1 MTRLVTP
8 LVRQSQTRLT
18 AESGS
23 VLIEALVGAVL
34 VAVMAVAFFGA
45 LTGSERVSGTAK
57 LRATAASLAQ
67 DDQERLRSMPVAA
80 LNNLRESNPRS
91 VAGVNFTVDSRAD
104 WIADQS
110 KATTC
115 TSNGA
120 AADYL
125 KITTTVTPTN
135 ASPLKPVAITS
146 TVTPAPG
153 SFNGKGSLAVRAV
166 DRNGDPVSGVAVNVT
181 GPATGTA
188 FTDATGCA
196 FLGYLPA
203 GTTYAVTASKSQYV
217 DEDGDPT
224 PTKSSVTINDQQVA
238 TLEFKVDLAGAAKA
252 TFVSKPIDNT
262 SASRGDVDSAQ
273 WQLVMSNGSHTP
285 ARTFGS
291 AYPTTVPNGSPWKS
305 TGDQASIDAPQLFP
319 FTSAYSVYAGA
330 ADCVKNSPAQNGV
343 SDPGLLVAPGNTSLT
358 FKQQLPALN
367 LYATVNGA
375 RPTDSLRVKI
385 TSITS
390 GCASWSIVRL
400 TSASGSA
407 QSLMGVLPDPG
418 LPYGTYDVCVDNA
431 PMVGA
436 ASARRASKLGVANTA
451 LPGTALQT
459 GVGFNINTSTGTP
472 GKCP

>member
-1 MTRLVTP
+1 
-8 LVRQSQTRLT
+8 
-18 AESGS
+18 
-23 VLIEALVGAVL
+23 
-34 VAVMAVAFFGA
+34 MAVAFFGA
-45 LTGSERVSGTAK
+45 LTGSERVSGNAK

-91 VAGVNFTVDSRAD
+91 VAGVDFTVDSRAD
-104 WIADQS
+104 WIADNS

-120 AADYL
+120 AADYM

-135 ASPLKPVAITS
+135 ASALKPVAITS

-166 DRNGDPVSGVAVNVT
+166 DRNGDPVSGVAVSVT
-181 GPATGTA
+181 GPATGSA
-188 FTDATGCA
+188 FTDAAGCA

-217 DEDGDPT
+217 DEDGDAT
-224 PTKSSVTINDQQVA
+224 PTKSSSRST
-238 TLEFKVDLAGAAKA
+238 
-252 TFVSKPIDNT
+252 T
-262 SASRGDVDSAQ
+262 SRSRPSSSRSTWPARRRRRSSPSR
-273 WQLVMSNGSHTP
+273 WTTP
-285 ARTFGS
+285 ARRAATSPLPSGS
-291 AYPTTVPNGSPWKS
+291 SSCPTARTRRHGRSARPTPRASRQRVPWKS
-305 TGDQASIDAPQLFP
+305 TGDQAAIDAPQLFP

-330 ADCVKNSPAQNGV
+330 PDCVKNSPAQNGV
-343 SDPGLLVAPGNTSLT
+343 SDPGLLVPPGDTSLA

-367 LYATVNGA
+367 LYATVDGA

-385 TSITS
+385 TSVTS

-400 TSASGSA
+400 TSANGA
-407 QSLMGVLPDPG
+407 ALSLMGVLPDPG

-431 PMVGA
+431 PMVGS
-436 ASARRASKLGVANTA
+436 ASARRVSKSSVANTA
-451 LPGTALQT
+451 LTGTTLKRVST
-459 GVGFNINTSTGTP
+459 CNTSTSTS

>member
-34 VAVMAVAFFGA
+34 VAIMAVAFFGA

-238 TLEFKVDLAGAAKA
+238 TLEFKVDVAGATKA
-252 TFVSKPIDNT
+252 TFFSKPVDATGN
-262 SASRGDVDSAQ
+262 SRGEIASKQ
-273 WQLVMSNGSHTP
+273 WQLVMANSSHTP
-285 ARTFGS
+285 ARTFGPG
-291 AYPTTVPNGSPWKS
+291 YPTSVPSNGES
-305 TGDQASIDAPQLFP
+305 TGALASIDASQLFP
-319 FTSAYSVYAGA
+319 FTSAYSVYAGDD
-330 ADCVKNSPAQNGV
+330 DCVLNNPTQNGV
-343 SDPGLLVAPGNTSLT
+343 ADPGLLVPPGAGNLT
-358 FKQQLPALN
+358 FRQQLPALN
-367 LYATVNGA
+367 VVGRVSGA
-375 RPTDSLRVKI
+375 LPTGQLRVKI
-385 TSITS
+385 TSATS
-390 GCASWSIVRL
+390 GCAAWSIVRL
-400 TSASGSA
+400 TYPAATPQVDPLGLLA
-407 QSLMGVLPDPG
+407 DPG
-418 LPYGTYDVCVDNA
+418 LPYGSYNVCVDNS
-431 PMVGA
+431 PIS
-436 ASARRASKLGVANTA
+436 ASPRRISTTTAIANTA
-451 LPGTALQT
+451 LPGTAVTSLNIT
-459 GVGFNINTSTGTP
+459 GSSP
-472 GKCP
+472 SQSGKC